1 MLGCG
6 FIDKDVIKVGDKM
19 MKNRARES
27 VMHSFLSGCLRNYRL
42 CQRIHLPFTLIVC
55 CLVIVGIAAVTTA
68 SFAISLSNNN
78 DAWFYTRRQ
87 IAAAAVGIV
96 LFSICSG
103 LSVHSIKKMAVPLFA
118 ISGALLALVPLVGRG
133 ALGAK
138 RWITLGPIQI
148 QPSEIV
154 KFAVILF
161 LAFVL
166 SRNPARVKSLFSHL
180 VQVLLCVG
188 LCVLTER
195 QPDLGTAMCIG
206 IGFFATLWVA
216 NVNKYQLFITGGV
229 VVCGLLALVFFSG
242 SSHSYRAARFEAIRN
257 PAAYRT
263 GVSMQNWR
271 SLVALANGGVT
282 GLGPGQSR
290 EKRLGGV
297 PMQRTDFIY
306 AVVGEEFGLIGTL
319 GILGLYVALLA
330 TGLRLSMRAT
340 DPFAR
345 YVIAGVTC
353 SIVGQAFLN
362 MAVVVGAVPATGIPL
377 PLISFGGTSLV
388 VTLGSLGIVAA
399 LSRKP
404 QVKRSNA

>member
-6 FIDKDVIKVGDKM
+6 FIDKDVTKVGDKI
-19 MKNRARES
+19 MKNRAQGD
-27 VMHSFLSGCLRNYRL
+27 VMHRFLSGCLRTYRV
-42 CQRIHLPFTLIVC
+42 CQRVHLPFTLIVC
-55 CLVIVGIAAVTTA
+55 CLVLVGIAAVTTA
-68 SFAISLSNNN
+68 SFAIGLSNNN

-87 IAAAAVGIV
+87 IVAAAVGIV
-96 LFSICSG
+96 MFAVCST
-103 LSVHSIKKMAVPLFA
+103 LPVYLIKKIATPLFV
-118 ISGALLALVPLVGRG
+118 ISGALLVLVPFIGRG

-161 LAFVL
+161 IAFVL
-166 SRNPARVKSLFSHL
+166 SRNPARVKSLISHL
-180 VQVLLCVG
+180 LHVGLCVG
-188 LCVLTER
+188 LCVVTER

-206 IGFFATLWVA
+206 IGFFATLWVG
-216 NVNKYQLFITGGV
+216 NINKLQLFLLGGI
-229 VVCGLLALVFFSG
+229 VVCGVVGLVFISG
-242 SSHSYRAARFEAIRN
+242 SGNSYRVARFEAIRN
-257 PAAYRT
+257 PAAFRT
-263 GVSMQNWR
+263 GASMQNWR

-306 AVVGEEFGLIGTL
+306 AVIGEEFGLMGTL

-399 LSRKP
+399 LSRKA